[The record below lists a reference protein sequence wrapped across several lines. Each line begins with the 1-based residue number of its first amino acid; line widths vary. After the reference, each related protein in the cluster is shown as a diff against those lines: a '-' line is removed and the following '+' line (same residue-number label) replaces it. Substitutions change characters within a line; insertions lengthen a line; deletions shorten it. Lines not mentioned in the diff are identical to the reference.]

1 MTRHPWVRVA
11 FAVVL
16 LLGGIGCAR
25 PHAVV
30 PSWDPAAFRELD
42 TLEFLTVGPDEG
54 KHWSTVWLVVLDGQ
68 VYVRLGSRAAGRM
81 QRNTTAPIVAVR
93 IGGRE
98 YERVRAEE
106 AKEMVARV
114 AAAMA
119 DKYPTDLFVRYVNHP
134 LTLRFVPE
142 PGTGEPLAGAGTR

>member
-1 MTRHPWVRVA
+1 MIRHTRSWAALGLLVL
-11 FAVVL
+11 VVS
-16 LLGGIGCAR
+16 GVGCAGR
-25 PHAVV
+25 RAPV

-42 TLEFLTVGPDEG
+42 TLEFLTVGPTEG

-68 VYVRLGSRAAGRM
+68 VYVRLGSRASGRM
-81 QRNTTAPIVAVR
+81 KENTTAPLVAVR

-106 AKEMVARV
+106 AKEMVERV

-119 DKYPTDLFVRYVNHP
+119 DKYPTDLFVRYVDHP
-134 LTLRFVPE
+134 LTMRFVPE
-142 PGTGEPLAGAGTR
+142 TP